1 MASVYLVYLVYL
13 GRLAGKMFSSPDVLL
28 VKMPMVV
35 YLEELEVGKVVKMVK
50 VTCWEAVQETLSV
63 TICLIA

>member
-1 MASVYLVYLVYL
+1 VASVYLVYL
-13 GRLAGKMFSSPDVLL
+13 GRLVGKMFSSPDVLL

-35 YLEELEVGKVVKMVK
+35 YLEELKVVKMVK

-63 TICLIA
+63 TVCLIA